1 MKLENLDQSNILRN
15 YSPKWLD
22 DDNPW
27 VIDSRSSTTFGGLLI
42 NIIFQDLKLSN
53 NFSAHILF
61 KLTIWESGKCYENI
75 FRIEN
80 PIADAN
86 DFQ

>member
-53 NFSAHILF
+53 NFFSTYFIQIEYL
-61 KLTIWESGKCYENI
+61 GKSKVS
-75 FRIEN
+75 
-80 PIADAN
+80 
-86 DFQ
+86 